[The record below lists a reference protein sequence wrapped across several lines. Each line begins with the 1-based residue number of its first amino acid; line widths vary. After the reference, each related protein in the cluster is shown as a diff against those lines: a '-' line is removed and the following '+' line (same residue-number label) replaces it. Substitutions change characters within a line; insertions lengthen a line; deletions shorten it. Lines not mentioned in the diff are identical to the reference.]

1 MKCSQ
6 TKMTVLLPYKKRD
19 SLISLLYA
27 EETPRQWL
35 GSLTRSKKSWLET
48 WRQDL
53 VNRHPCFL
61 PPAAPKTKADIHP
74 HQWLP
79 PMLLTGASPAAQHCI
94 WTPLLA
100 LAKPLPCLENDAPT
114 PSMASVETPQNAPNS
129 ASPWGPMVGSA
140 EARRARLAP
149 VAVWK
154 GSGGDPAVGRHPSVG
169 EE

>member
-1 MKCSQ
+1 
-6 TKMTVLLPYKKRD
+6 MTVLLPYKKRD
-19 SLISLLYA
+19 SLVSLLYA

-35 GSLTRSKKSWLET
+35 GILTRNKKSWLET

-53 VNRHPCFL
+53 ANRHPCFL

-94 WTPLLA
+94 WTPRS
-100 LAKPLPCLENDAPT
+100 PWPSPCHAWKMMHQP
-114 PSMASVETPQNAPNS
+114 PRWPQWKHPKTPQNS
-129 ASPWGPMVGSA
+129 ASPSGPLVGLA

-154 GSGGDPAVGRHPSVG
+154 GLGRDPAVGRHPSVG
-169 EE
+169 EK